1 MVNQQP
7 AHANVDGPAIHP
19 ANHAAAALI
28 GEFLH
33 LGQALLV
40 FADDLLE
47 HPGQRPAYLPHQS
60 GSGHN
65 GLLGYRL
72 AAKGF
77 DAAQHHGASGEE
89 LARIGDNRVYIAKAL
104 HSLIAHCHAAG
115 PAGGFAHAADR
126 QVDGQHVARRHAG
139 AAGCGKGADGR
150 RYAAGN
156 QQAGHAQSQGGHQPQ
171 GSQHLGRGLRGVR
184 LIRELQKAP
193 EETGLA
199 LESDKRFFGH
209 AVLGHFQGGV
219 VVVKH
224 PHRVFLLPRGDEPEV
239 AVDAP
244 HHGEFSSGVGQ
255 QQGGNHRRVEVQ
267 SAGHQLVLEEH
278 RAQGL
283 DHRGQ
288 GGGGH
293 RAVCVGLGR
302 KQRLEPAEH
311 GFITD
316 ANGHRKE
323 HQIEDYIG
331 QGPAA
336 RAVLNGEP
344 AAAHQAD
351 QSQQHGAHTADHHPH
366 GDFPHFAP
374 QLVGHGPGVVG
385 PGVVLKGL
393 LALFRGEGRWLRL
406 FGLFRPGRSRALA
419 GSLFQLF
426 GFFHALQGLGLSQ
439 QGGLQH
445 VRVDDMG
452 GQVPGAVLE
461 DALHIGDFLYRPGG
475 RRFGQ
480 RLGGLRPGVP
490 LHHGDDHGF
499 LLGGLGLI
507 RLGGFYIDGSL
518 TRLPSGR
525 RGLLIDRRLG
535 LIRLGGFYID
545 RPLVR
550 LPSGRRSLLVDRR
563 LGLQRDGGQNAVH
576 GFFADRLAVPHL
588 LQLNGAVEHIQL
600 DLHGLAGGL
609 KHGLLQL
616 VRSLAA
622 FYLKA
627 VLAGV
632 RVGGKGRHRH
642 GSRYP
647 EFFRYLLLVQSGA
660 LNGLGYPA
668 AALLLQKLKIFLHL
682 VVNGLGVIE
691 QGLIAL
697 FPQRRGV
704 SVHAVLIQRLKLD
717 AVIHVVFVLVKIRH
731 LFPPIKQAPALFFL
745 LFGFFPLFRFRR
757 LLLRRSGGEGLRRFL
772 IGGLSG
778 IFRDVCGRLGRW
790 LRRELRFI
798 LRPCGR
804 GRLPSGSGLFPFQTL
819 FF

>member
-1 MVNQQP
+1 MI
-7 AHANVDGPAIHP
+7 D
-19 ANHAAAALI
+19 
-28 GEFLH
+28 
-33 LGQALLV
+33 
-40 FADDLLE
+40 
-47 HPGQRPAYLPHQS
+47 
-60 GSGHN
+60 
-65 GLLGYRL
+65 
-72 AAKGF
+72 
-77 DAAQHHGASGEE
+77 
-89 LARIGDNRVYIAKAL
+89 
-104 HSLIAHCHAAG
+104 
-115 PAGGFAHAADR
+115 
-126 QVDGQHVARRHAG
+126 
-139 AAGCGKGADGR
+139 
-150 RYAAGN
+150 
-156 QQAGHAQSQGGHQPQ
+156 
-171 GSQHLGRGLRGVR
+171 
-184 LIRELQKAP
+184 
-193 EETGLA
+193 
-199 LESDKRFFGH
+199 
-209 AVLGHFQGGV
+209 
-219 VVVKH
+219 
-224 PHRVFLLPRGDEPEV
+224 
-239 AVDAP
+239 
-244 HHGEFSSGVGQ
+244 
-255 QQGGNHRRVEVQ
+255 
-267 SAGHQLVLEEH
+267 
-278 RAQGL
+278 
-283 DHRGQ
+283 
-288 GGGGH
+288 
-293 RAVCVGLGR
+293 
-302 KQRLEPAEH
+302 
-311 GFITD
+311 
-316 ANGHRKE
+316 
-323 HQIEDYIG
+323 
-331 QGPAA
+331 
-336 RAVLNGEP
+336 
-344 AAAHQAD
+344 
-351 QSQQHGAHTADHHPH
+351 
-366 GDFPHFAP
+366 
-374 QLVGHGPGVVG
+374 
-385 PGVVLKGL
+385 
-393 LALFRGEGRWLRL
+393 RWLR
-406 FGLFRPGRSRALA
+406 
-419 GSLFQLF
+419 
-426 GFFHALQGLGLSQ
+426 
-439 QGGLQH
+439 
-445 VRVDDMG
+445 
-452 GQVPGAVLE
+452 E
-461 DALHIGDFLYRPGG
+461 T
-475 RRFGQ
+475 
-480 RLGGLRPGVP
+480 
-490 LHHGDDHGF
+490 
-499 LLGGLGLI
+499 

-535 LIRLGGFYID
+535 ETRLGGFYID

-563 LGLQRDGGQNAVH
+563 LGLRRDGGQNAVH

-622 FYLKA
+622 LYLKA

-704 SVHAVLIQRLKLD
+704 SVYAVLIQRLKLD

-731 LFPPIKQAPALFFL
+731 LFPPVKQAPALFFL